1 MFEDEMKLRK
11 NLLPALS
18 VLALAINTGSAM
30 AAEQNQKTTQ
40 TTQADQQKASTAPT
54 DTARLEDSI
63 VYGQKTLQQEAET
76 NYTVSRSSNAT
87 KMDLSL
93 KETPQSITVIT
104 ERQIEE
110 QGLGTIADILDASP
124 GITTNQ
130 FGIPGVGAAQYYSRG
145 YQLNNMQIDGMPTTA
160 ASIGGIALIAGQD
173 TAIYERV
180 DIIRGSTGL
189 TNGIGD
195 PSGSINFVRKRP
207 TMEPQRK
214 AKISY
219 GSWDRQRTEI
229 DISQPFTQ
237 SGNIRGRVVAAYG
250 EGHHWIHRV
259 EDRNK
264 LLYGILE
271 ADLFDS
277 TTLTLGGTYFKQD
290 ANDVAVHGARSMGW
304 NTFYAK
310 PFEPGRRF
318 NTATD
323 WSYAKQKN
331 WNAFAGLEHRFN
343 DDWKLIANYQYT
355 ENTSD
360 RKYGILGADYYAPSQ
375 NRISMTY
382 NRLAPE
388 SELHNLDLFVLGK
401 YEWFGR
407 DAQLAVGFNG
417 YKGEQYAPGFR
428 TVTNRHNPPYISL
441 DEWNNGNRPIQSQF
455 PFYSENSPFYYP
467 MYGIHAYRQ
476 TEERQYG
483 TFISTKFSPIERL
496 SVILGARFNSYKA
509 SSGASGRDP
518 LPAPPYIGPYKKGV
532 VSELNKNK
540 IVPYAGIIYDLTPQ
554 TSAYLSYTEIFQP
567 HDLTGDGVNDF
578 DGPLPPKEG
587 NTIELGIK
595 TALYNDSLNLHAAV
609 FRMKEK
615 NVAYPYMSAVSGCY
629 PSYVKRCWPLDE
641 NGKALVFKNVGSG
654 WGWPVHPGDGPE
666 VRGLE
671 LSIAGKLTDKWL
683 INAGYTWLDVEQ
695 LNLRTGAQSDAIT
708 PDYWFNTPKHA
719 FKLFSSY
726 QLTNKLLVGGS
737 FNFKYKT
744 PYTDPSQGSA
754 ENIRLLM
761 KHLSQSSYSVVDL
774 TARYKVSDNM
784 TLGVNAG
791 NVFDRVYKVNNR
803 GSFYGTPRNF
813 AASLTATF

>member
-1 MFEDEMKLRK
+1 MKLRK

-18 VLALAINTGSAM
+18 VLALAINTGSTM

-54 DTARLEDSI
+54 NAATLEDSI
-63 VYGQKTLQQEAET
+63 VYGRKTLQQEAET

-145 YQLNNMQIDGMPTTA
+145 YELNNMQIDGMPTTA

-271 ADLFDS
+271 ADLLDS

-290 ANDVAVHGARSMGW
+290 ANDVAVHGARAMSSLSG
-304 NTFYAK
+304 YAE

-360 RKYGILGADYYAPSQ
+360 RKYGILGAEHYAPSQ

-382 NRLAPE
+382 DRLAPE

-407 DAQLAVGFNG
+407 DAQLAVGANG
-417 YKGEQYAPGFR
+417 YKGSNYAPGFYSFF
-428 TVTNRHNPPYISL
+428 NRYNPRNISL
-441 DEWNNGNRPIQSQF
+441 DEWNNGNRPIQPQY
-455 PFYSENSPFYYP
+455 PHLPEDHPFYYP
-467 MYGIHAYRQ
+467 FALAAYQQ

-496 SVILGARFNSYKA
+496 SIILGARFNNYKA
-509 SSGASGRDP
+509 STRQHSRP
-518 LPAPPYIGPYKKGV
+518 LINTPFPHLAPYKKGTM
-532 VSELNKNK
+532 SELNKNK
-540 IVPYAGIIYDLTPQ
+540 TVPYAGIIYDLTPQ

-567 HDLTGDGVNDF
+567 HDLSGDGASDF
-578 DGPLPPKEG
+578 DGPLSPKEG
-587 NTIELGIK
+587 NTIEFGIK

-615 NVAYPYMSAVSGCY
+615 NVPYEYHSYGAGCG
-629 PSYVKRCWPLDE
+629 PNMTGCWPRDE
-641 NGKALVFKNVGSG
+641 NGKPLPFKYLNSG
-654 WGWPVHPGDGPE
+654 WDKPVFPGDGPE

-671 LSIAGKLTDKWL
+671 LSVAGKLTEKWL
-683 INAGYTWLDVEQ
+683 INAGYTWLDVEPLKELSFNNQ
-695 LNLRTGAQSDAIT
+695 TGRS
-708 PDYWFNTPKHA
+708 DYWFNTPKHA

-744 PYTDPSQGSA
+744 PYIPEYSGAQDSC
-754 ENIRLLM
+754 LL
-761 KHLSQSSYSVVDL
+761 SI
-774 TARYKVSDNM
+774 
-784 TLGVNAG
+784 
-791 NVFDRVYKVNNR
+791 
-803 GSFYGTPRNF
+803 
-813 AASLTATF
+813 